1 MSWFTN
7 LRIRWKISIPL
18 FVTLLISLAI
28 TFQNSLAFRDL
39 TDRVYHSTVEF
50 LPAVQLLLNAD
61 RDMYQALEGERGAI
75 VAEPG
80 SDTYNAFIKEFK
92 ENVGQVK
99 KRTDQFGE
107 LIKDPDAR
115 QQLKHFQ
122 TELQRWQK
130 QAEQIISLSASSDAA
145 SRQQAVALSFG
156 DGRALFDSTR
166 DLLDKLVD
174 WTSENADFIGQN
186 AMIQAQSSSTNQ
198 LVGGLIICALLLIIS
213 IFLPPMVT
221 RPLQKVQQRID
232 DISQGEGDLTARV
245 EVRSGDEVGQLASA
259 FNQFVGKLHGIVS
272 EVVSQTGRLTQAAE
286 ELRQTAGKA
295 SSISVEQ
302 NAAVESIVAAATEM
316 NAVVTHVAQSTQ
328 AASDEANQAD
338 SHSQHGQ
345 KVAKSTLDSMQQLL
359 GNVENAGSQI
369 RNLSNDVAQISSI
382 LGIIQS
388 IAEQTNL
395 LALNAAIEAARAGEQ
410 GRGFAVVAD
419 EVRSLASRT
428 QQSTQDI
435 HAMIERLQVGV
446 QGAVNA
452 MEQGSHQAQGTAG
465 HAGEMEQA
473 LQAIAQA
480 IRHIRDM
487 SLQISTASEQ
497 QSSTTDD
504 ITKHITHIGDLS
516 RDNAREAEN
525 VASASQHLTELS
537 TDLSRVLGQFRL

>member
-28 TFQNSLAFRDL
+28 TLQNSLAFRDL
-39 TDRVYHSTVEF
+39 TARVYSSTVEF

-75 VAEPG
+75 VSEPG
-80 SDTYNAFIKEFK
+80 SENYNAFVKEFK
-92 ENVGQVK
+92 ENSAQVK
-99 KRTDQFGE
+99 QRTDQFGE
-107 LIKDPDAR
+107 LVSDPEAR

-122 TELQRWQK
+122 AELQRWQQ
-130 QAEQIISLSASSDAA
+130 QAEKIISLSGSTDSA
-145 SRQQAVALSFG
+145 SRQQAVALSFS

-198 LVGGLIICALLLIIS
+198 LVGGLVICALLLIIS
-213 IFLPPMVT
+213 LFLPPMVT

-232 DISQGEGDLTARV
+232 DISQGEGDLTVRV
-245 EVRSGDEVGQLASA
+245 EVSSRDEVGQLASA
-259 FNQFVGKLHGIVS
+259 FNLFVGKLHGIVS
-272 EVVSQTGRLTQAAE
+272 EVVSQTGRLTSAAQ
-286 ELRQTAGKA
+286 ELRQTADKA
-295 SSISVEQ
+295 SGISVEQ

-316 NAVVTHVAQSTQ
+316 NAVVTHVSQSTQ

-338 SHSQHGQ
+338 MHSQHGQ

-497 QSSTTDD
+497 QSRTTED